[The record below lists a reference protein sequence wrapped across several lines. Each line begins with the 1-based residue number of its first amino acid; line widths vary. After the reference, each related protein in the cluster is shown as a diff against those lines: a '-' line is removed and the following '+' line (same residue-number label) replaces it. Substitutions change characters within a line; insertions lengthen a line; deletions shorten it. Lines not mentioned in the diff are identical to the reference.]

1 MDRKLKHTGPVKEL
15 SSLEVVEQVL
25 EGCQTAKGQDV
36 VVLDMNEVFD
46 MTDYFIIV
54 SGRSDRQAQGIC
66 NKVLAR
72 LAEQGVQPETVE
84 GFDDGHWILVDLGDV
99 ILHIFYGPLRE
110 HYDLEGLWLKARK
123 LVPQESDKGHF
134 ELKAA

>member
-1 MDRKLKHTGPVKEL
+1 MSRKPNVTALTEEL
-15 SSLEVVEQVL
+15 TSQQVVQHVL
-25 EGCQTAKGQDV
+25 DACQSAKAQDL

-46 MTDYFIIV
+46 MSDYFVIV

-66 NKVLAR
+66 NKVLAELDKR
-72 LAEQGVQPETVE
+72 GVEPVMVE

-99 ILHIFYGPLRE
+99 ILHVFYEPLRQ

-123 LVPQESDKGHF
+123 YTVEESDQGHY